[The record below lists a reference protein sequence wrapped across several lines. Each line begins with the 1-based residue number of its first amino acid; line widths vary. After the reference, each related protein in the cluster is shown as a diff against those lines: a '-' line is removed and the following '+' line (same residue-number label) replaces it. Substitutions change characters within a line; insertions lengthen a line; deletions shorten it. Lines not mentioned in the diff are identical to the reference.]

1 MTHEEYK
8 TGRCSA
14 SPWRYCLILL
24 AGCLAS
30 CSQRTGVDPD
40 AGADTAPHVF
50 PQLGHSN
57 TVNAVTFSSD
67 GRLLASVGKDGAAKV
82 WDVGAQREL
91 RTLKRSDELDA
102 VAFSPGDSTL
112 ATGGRDGAV
121 VLWRLSNG
129 REARVLN
136 GHTRR
141 VNAVAFSPDG
151 RTLASGSD
159 DRTIRLWSLS
169 SSADP
174 RILSAHRGG
183 VTALAFSPDGRT
195 LASASADKTIRL
207 WDAGTG
213 RELGTLTGHTD
224 GVSSLAFCHATGMLA
239 SASWDGTVRLWDVAA
254 GRELRTLTG
263 HASNVST
270 LACSGDGSALAASGG
285 SDHRINR
292 WEAASGR
299 ELPPLEGEA
308 RTVDTLAF
316 SPDGRMLASAGE
328 ADSVALWDV
337 ASGRTSQILSGHAQ
351 FVKSVAFSAD
361 GRSLVSGS
369 VDGVVRVWRLTDAK
383 ESQRSIRAHEGM
395 VTAAIFTPSGDQIAS
410 RGGDGSVKIW
420 DGGTG
425 ALLRRF
431 EVGKPSGGAC
441 SLAISPDG
449 RLLAAGTVN
458 REIRLWSLA
467 DGTELKSLAG
477 HGGAVEAVAFS
488 PDGRMVASGSADK
501 TIKLWDVAS
510 GRELGTLA
518 GHTSWI
524 GCLAFS
530 ADGQTLAS
538 SGGDKTIRLWDV
550 AHGRERQRLLG
561 HTEPV
566 WAVAFAA
573 KDAVLASSDGAA
585 LIKLWN
591 ASDGRERRTLHGH
604 ADSVESV
611 AFSPDGHLLASASED
626 STIRLWDVAS
636 GTEKLW
642 LIAFNDGSS
651 LRISPQGYYDAQGT
665 NDQGA
670 TTDAEAYLNV
680 RVGNEVSGIG
690 AYREKFYRPD
700 IVRLALSDQ
709 KLPDTLPTLASVKPA
724 PDVALVDVPADTD
737 AESLDL
743 HVRIADRGGGVGDVR
758 TLVNGTATSDIPGRG
773 LEVVQAAAD
782 PGRTIRVRLVP
793 GVNEIQIIAFNA
805 DGSKQSNPAAA
816 SVLARYAPTA
826 KPQLYALVVG
836 IQDFA
841 NNSLN
846 LRYSVADAKA
856 VAQLLQ
862 QKAAP
867 LFDKVN
873 IETLTTQEMTTK
885 EALIAALARYRTIN
899 PSDVFLFYVASH
911 GVIDGPDLASQEY
924 FLIPSSF
931 NTLSH
936 EAVRRD
942 GLGENDLKRM
952 IAGIPATRKVLMLD
966 TCHAGAMGDAMS
978 LSTRDLAESGAVT
991 VIASAVGSTV
1001 LSASTSD
1008 QEALEGEDGHGLF
1021 TSVLLRGL
1029 GGGADLFKNGAIKT
1043 VDLAA
1048 YLENEVPKVALQHFK
1063 REQYPNTHSA
1073 GRSFE
1078 IVSSR

>member
-1 MTHEEYK
+1 MK
-8 TGRCSA
+8 LFA
-14 SPWRYCLILL
+14 SPRKF
-24 AGCLAS
+24 
-30 CSQRTGVDPD
+30 
-40 AGADTAPHVF
+40 GAK
-50 PQLGHSN
+50 N
-57 TVNAVTFSSD
+57 TSA
-67 GRLLASVGKDGAAKV
+67 
-82 WDVGAQREL
+82 
-91 RTLKRSDELDA
+91 
-102 VAFSPGDSTL
+102 
-112 ATGGRDGAV
+112 
-121 VLWRLSNG
+121 
-129 REARVLN
+129 
-136 GHTRR
+136 
-141 VNAVAFSPDG
+141 
-151 RTLASGSD
+151 
-159 DRTIRLWSLS
+159 DRTIKLWEVS
-169 SSADP
+169 
-174 RILSAHRGG
+174 
-183 VTALAFSPDGRT
+183 
-195 LASASADKTIRL
+195 
-207 WDAGTG
+207 TG
-213 RELGTLTGHTD
+213 REIGTLSGHTD
-224 GVSSLAFCHATGMLA
+224 GVTSLAFCPATALLA
-239 SASWDGTVRLWDVAA
+239 SGSWDGTVRLWDVAA

-626 STIRLWDVAS
+626 STIRLWDVA
-636 GTEKLW
+636 
-642 LIAFNDGSS
+642 NDGSS